1 MEGKSRRPGGRSAR
15 VRGAVIRA
23 FVDTIVESGYSQL
36 TFEGLAERAGVHKTT
51 LYRRW
56 GSRENL
62 LLDAALE
69 GAGDAVPVPDTGS
82 LEDDLRQLGQQVADY
97 LLVPAAQAMLRAV
110 IAEAM
115 TEPKVADVVRQFWTA
130 RFGSVGEI
138 VRRAAAR
145 GEIAASVDETLLLE
159 TLVGAIYLRV
169 LVRQEPADRDLIANV
184 AHLVALGAGAIDRTS
199 GSVVAATSLEGDES
213 A

>member
-1 MEGKSRRPGGRSAR
+1 MEGKQRRPGGRSAR

-23 FVDTIVESGYSQL
+23 FLDSLVESGYSQL

-69 GAGDAVPVPDTGS
+69 GAGNAVPVPDTGS
-82 LEDDLRQLGQQVADY
+82 LEGDLRQLGRAVADY
-97 LLVPAAQAMLRAV
+97 LQVPVAQAMLRSV
-110 IAEAM
+110 LGEAM
-115 TEPKVADVVRQFWTA
+115 TEPKVAAIVRQFWTA
-130 RFGSVGEI
+130 RFARIGEI

-145 GEIAASVDETLLLE
+145 GEIAMTGDEDLLLE
-159 TLVGAIYLRV
+159 TLVGPIYLRV
-169 LVRQEPADRDLIANV
+169 LVRQERPDPEFIAKV
-184 AHLVALGAGAIDRTS
+184 AHLVAVGAMDRAPGSALVAEVPASTKVTS
-199 GSVVAATSLEGDES
+199 
-213 A
+213 